1 MHRKIKI
8 NLLKDKLNLK
18 YFKIIIY
25 NKYYFKQYV
34 INNDLLYTF
43 FLIIKFL
50 YKYGFI
56 LIKK

>member
-8 NLLKDKLNLK
+8 NLLKNKLNFK
-18 YFKIIIY
+18 YFNILIY
-25 NKYYFKQYV
+25 NKYYYKQYI